1 MVVAGVGVGGWWLPG
16 GGGCPRMG
24 EGRDAQLLHLP
35 ISARRTAG
43 GSTGQFA

>member
-1 MVVAGVGVGGWWLPG
+1 MAGVGGEVVAGVGG
-16 GGGCPRMG
+16 GGVPRMG